1 MPHLRVPVRHPHEQ
15 FVASSLQFS
24 VEGLPR
30 EQTARFVEA
39 CAAGGVHVK
48 WFGAEAPAG
57 FTSAWSH
64 WQYINEA
71 QQLPNA
77 ARVLAGLCDLRLP
90 LTLGRG
96 DCIAIAGVLRRAMA
110 DTVST
115 GPSSSTAV

>member
-1 MPHLRVPVRHPHEQ
+1 MKILII
-15 FVASSLQFS
+15 
-24 VEGLPR
+24 G
-30 EQTARFVEA
+30 
-39 CAAGGVHVK
+39 AAGMVGRK
-48 WFGAEAPAG
+48 LAERLARDGSLGGAPIEAMTLVDVVTPEAPAG